1 MRMILSVVVVLVGA
15 SLLGACGN
23 RNSVNDVQ
31 IRNAPGLTGYER
43 RAVCNVCQAHSECGT
58 STDAS
63 LWATE
68 HYRKTGHKS
77 FTREGCHTALGSD
90 WSMGTKG
97 AGQQP
102 QRSSLQEQRA
112 AADTRLPVGMTL
124 NEARLSMG
132 DLGVLDQQKG
142 DSRTFRFRQTISDGT
157 TTLMRDVWADFD
169 AIGYL
174 TTARY
179 GPWTHV
185 SSGK

>member
-1 MRMILSVVVVLVGA
+1 MTLSWVAALVVSAALSG
-15 SLLGACGN
+15 GCGN

-68 HYRKTGHKS
+68 HYQKTGHKS
-77 FTREGCHTALGSD
+77 FTREACHTPLGSD
-90 WSMGTKG
+90 WTMGTKG

-102 QRSSLQEQRA
+102 QRPSLQEQRA
-112 AADTRLPVGMTL
+112 AADTRLPVGITL

-132 DLGVLDQQKG
+132 DVGVLDQEKG
-142 DSRTFRFRQTISDGT
+142 DTRTFRFRQTISDGA
-157 TTLMRDVWADFD
+157 TTLARDVWADFD
-169 AIGYL
+169 TIGTL
-174 TTARY
+174 TAARY
-179 GPWTHV
+179 APWTNI
-185 SSGK
+185 SSGR